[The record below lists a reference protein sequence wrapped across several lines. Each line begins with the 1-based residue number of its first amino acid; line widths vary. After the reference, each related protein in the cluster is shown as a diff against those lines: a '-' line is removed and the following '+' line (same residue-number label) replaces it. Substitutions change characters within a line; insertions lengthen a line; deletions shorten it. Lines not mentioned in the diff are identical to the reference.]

1 VHACVRVRVCA
12 RSGIWERVGT
22 RGEGGWDQTLKGLT
36 ATTGWRI
43 QRCRWHRASNSA
55 QNDRFVQLVQVD
67 EVVDDVRRAILC
79 LGAARV
85 QQRAGTLYAPSDC
98 GSQTQRSSA
107 TSSAMASVGSVG
119 GSIGLGVVRGV
130 GRDCTSG

>member
-67 EVVDDVRRAILC
+67 EVVDVCVWRQGRVIDDVRRAILC

-85 QQRAGTLYAPSDC
+85 Q
-98 GSQTQRSSA
+98 
-107 TSSAMASVGSVG
+107 
-119 GSIGLGVVRGV
+119 
-130 GRDCTSG
+130 